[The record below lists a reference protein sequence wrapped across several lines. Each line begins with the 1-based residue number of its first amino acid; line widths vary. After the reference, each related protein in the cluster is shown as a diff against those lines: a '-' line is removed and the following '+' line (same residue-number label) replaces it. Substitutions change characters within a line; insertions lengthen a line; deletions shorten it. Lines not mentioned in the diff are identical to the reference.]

1 MKMKTRFIVTFAI
14 ALLFWAKAFGQEW
27 EQSYEWHFSDEEE
40 FDLVKPYETSSG
52 NIVVSTNQYYK
63 CGA

>member
-1 MKMKTRFIVTFAI
+1 MDKFFKLSVAFA
-14 ALLFWAKAFGQEW
+14 LTLFVGAKAFGQEW

-52 NIVVSTNQYYK
+52 NIVVSTNQY
-63 CGA
+63 